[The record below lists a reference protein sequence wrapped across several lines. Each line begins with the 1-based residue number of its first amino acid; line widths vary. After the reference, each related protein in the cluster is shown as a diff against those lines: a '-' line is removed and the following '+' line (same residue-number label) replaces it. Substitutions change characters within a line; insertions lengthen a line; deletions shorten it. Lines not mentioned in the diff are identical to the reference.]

1 MRQKVFVP
9 LTDEML
15 YDHPELI
22 TAPLRPFDT
31 GQPCFHELA
40 NGMGGTGGT
49 DTEAGRMTRG
59 VRGVASV
66 GPEIS
71 APEKSVA

>member
-40 NGMGGTGGT
+40 NGMGGTG
-49 DTEAGRMTRG
+49 TEAGRMIRG
-59 VRGVASV
+59 VRGVA
-66 GPEIS
+66 GAGAEIS